1 MNIHRVK
8 NCLTL
13 TFDDGSTLTT
23 NECTD
28 EFYDEVLKIKDDKR
42 ALIELCHPSAG
53 KALSLKE
60 RLSKSKYMILDKNNS
75 IYIKSISKLTVPQ
88 NFAEKLIE
96 AEETNNADRITAYLN
111 FWTLLSLNPNS
122 AVRDNLFWFLDKWGM
137 SICKSGLFVAY
148 RNVELKEQGT
158 KYDQELTAYVSEKYY
173 QIKNDKKD
181 PNDYNVII
189 SPIDEGYDV
198 CRISEHTDDILSI
211 GNLSTL
217 YENIVFADDKAG
229 TVYTDNHTRKMEIRL
244 GHVVSMDR
252 RKCDEDSEH
261 SCSTGLHC
269 GARGW
274 LKNNYCGNIGLKV
287 LVSPSDCCAAPRIDQ
302 YGKLRTCA
310 YYPIQVIK
318 FNDEGDV
325 DDDIVPD
332 GFEVDFLNK
341 ICYEGTINNE
351 DNDNYKLYIPYITE
365 KDKAKVYNSL
375 QKIAL
380 NCMSNRKQL

>member
-1 MNIHRVK
+1 MNIHRIK

-28 EFYDEVLKIKDDKR
+28 EFYDEVLKIKDDKT
-42 ALIELCHPSAG
+42 ALIELFHPSAG

-60 RLSKSKYMILDKNNS
+60 RLSKSKYMTIDRNNS

-148 RNVELKEQGT
+148 RNVELKEQGVQ
-158 KYDQELTAYVSEKYY
+158 YNQALTAFVSENYY
-173 QIKNDKKD
+173 NIKNHKGNPK
-181 PNDYNVII
+181 DYNVVV
-189 SPIDEGYDV
+189 DNYDNYSTIMV
-198 CRISEHTDDILSI
+198 EADTTKLVI
-211 GNLSTL
+211 GNLATL
-217 YENIVFADDKAG
+217 YENIVLADDKAG
-229 TVYTDNHTRKMEIRL
+229 TVYTDNYTRKMEIRL
-244 GHVVSMDR
+244 GHIVSIPR
-252 RKCDEDSEH
+252 SQCDESQI
-261 SCSTGLHC
+261 SCSRGLHC

-274 LKNNYCGNIGLKV
+274 LKNNYYGNIGLKV
-287 LVSPSDCCAAPRIDQ
+287 LVNPSNVCSVPREDN
-302 YGKLRTCA
+302 YGKMRTCA

-332 GFEVDFLNK
+332 GFEVDFMSK
-341 ICYEGTINNE
+341 ICYDGVINNE
-351 DNDNYKLYIPYITE
+351 DNDNYRLDIPTVSESERILIY
-365 KDKAKVYNSL
+365 KNLKQL
-375 QKIAL
+375 AL
-380 NCMSNRKQL
+380 NCMSNRN

>member
-1 MNIHRVK
+1 MNIHRIK

-13 TFDDGSTLTT
+13 TFSDGITLTT
-23 NECTD
+23 DACTD
-28 EFYDEVLKIKDDKR
+28 EFYNEVLKLKEDKE
-42 ALIELCHPSAG
+42 ALIELFHPSAV
-53 KALSLKE
+53 KALTLKD
-60 RLSKSKYMILDKNNS
+60 RIGKSKYMTLKGNS
-75 IYIKSISKLTVPQ
+75 IYIKSISNLTVPQ

-158 KYDQELTAYVSEKYY
+158 QYDQKLTAYVSDKYY
-173 QIKNDKKD
+173 QIKNAKKD
-181 PNDYNVII
+181 PKDYVIVL
-189 SPIDEGYDV
+189 SGEDYTTVLESK
-198 CRISEHTDDILSI
+198 CTDDMLNI

-217 YENIVFADDKAG
+217 YENIVFADDKVG
-229 TVYTDNHTRKMEIRL
+229 TVYTDNYTRKMEIRL
-244 GHVVSMDR
+244 GHVVSMN
-252 RKCDEDSEH
+252 RKLVDENSEH
-261 SCSTGLHC
+261 QCSHGLHV
-269 GARGW
+269 GGRGW
-274 LKNNYCGNIGLKV
+274 LKNNYCGNVGLKV
-287 LVSPSDCCAAPRIDQ
+287 LVNPADACAAPHADN
-302 YGKLRTCA
+302 YGKMRTCA

-318 FNDEGDV
+318 FDSKGDV
-325 DDDIVPD
+325 ADDIVPD

-351 DNDNYKLYIPYITE
+351 DNDNYKLYIPNITE
-365 KDKAKVYNSL
+365 KDKSKVYKNL

-380 NCMSNRKQL
+380 NCMSNRK

>member
-1 MNIHRVK
+1 MNIHRIK

-23 NECTD
+23 NKCTD
-28 EFYDEVLKIKDDKR
+28 EFYDEVLKIKDDKI
-42 ALIELCHPSAG
+42 ALIKLFHPNAG

-60 RLSKSKYMILDKNNS
+60 RLSKSKYMTIDGNNS
-75 IYIKSISKLTVPQ
+75 IYIKSISKLTIPQ

-96 AEETNNADRITAYLN
+96 AEETNNADRIAAYLN

-122 AVRDNLFWFLDKWGM
+122 AVRDNLFWFLDKWGI

-158 KYDQELTAYVSEKYY
+158 KYDQKLTAYVSEKYY

-181 PNDYNVII
+181 PKDYNVII

-198 CRISEHTDDILSI
+198 CRISEITDDVFSI

-229 TVYTDNHTRKMEIRL
+229 TVYTDNHTRRMEIRL

-252 RKCDEDSEH
+252 RKCDENSEH
-261 SCSTGLHC
+261 LCSSGS
-269 GARGW
+269 
-274 LKNNYCGNIGLKV
+274 V
-287 LVSPSDCCAAPRIDQ
+287 M
-302 YGKLRTCA
+302 
-310 YYPIQVIK
+310 
-318 FNDEGDV
+318 
-325 DDDIVPD
+325 
-332 GFEVDFLNK
+332 K
-341 ICYEGTINNE
+341 IYFSYVN
-351 DNDNYKLYIPYITE
+351 
-365 KDKAKVYNSL
+365 
-375 QKIAL
+375 
-380 NCMSNRKQL
+380 